1 MNASCRFLA
10 LVWGKKKKKSAE
22 CGVSEKERETETE
35 RERNGAA
42 FFPNLIKKCLA
53 TNELMK

>member
-1 MNASCRFLA
+1 MLAVDFLP
-10 LVWGKKKKKSAE
+10 WYGEKKKKKKSAE

-53 TNELMK
+53 TNEIMK

>member
-1 MNASCRFLA
+1 MLAVDFLP
-10 LVWGKKKKKSAE
+10 WYGEKKKKSAE

-53 TNELMK
+53 TNEIMK